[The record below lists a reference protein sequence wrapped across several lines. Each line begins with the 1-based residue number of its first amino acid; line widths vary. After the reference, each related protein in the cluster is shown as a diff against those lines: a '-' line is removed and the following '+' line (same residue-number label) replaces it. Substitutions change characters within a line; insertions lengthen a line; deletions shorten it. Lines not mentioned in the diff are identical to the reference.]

1 MFMLGGNGMSRKRQE
16 MRRVKRKEL
25 HPERKPIE
33 QEIIDPEEKAKRN
46 KKAMNALAN
55 LMGISAMLNK

>member
-1 MFMLGGNGMSRKRQE
+1 MSRKRQE
-16 MRRVKRKEL
+16 MRRVKQEEL